1 MTPSTKKLIILI
13 GAAVL
18 LVAVLLIVLFA
29 CGGSNDNPDES
40 DSQSES
46 SSNNL
51 PQPSESPSDD
61 SSDNGEPTEFHTNKA
76 DEPTESTTNKV
87 EEPTESST
95 NKVEDPT
102 ESGTSK
108 VEEPTEPG
116 TKVDEPMN
124 EVFEDAND
132 TIYITHENVQA
143 RKSTVDHQTQKYVVL
158 HKGESYQRTGKNGEW
173 SRIVVDHIVCFV
185 SNKYISTSPTT
196 PPDESGTSTKPITP
210 TEPTDFVE
218 CNETYYVSAYRLWLR
233 TSPDTTSKTNIVYS
247 AEIKQGQEFKAIAKN
262 DKFIKIIYNDEVRY
276 LCMIGSD
283 GKTLLT
289 TDYSSIK
296 WVSESDKDTG
306 TTTPSTPVTP
316 DEPDDQPSK

>member
-51 PQPSESPSDD
+51 PNPSESSSD
-61 SSDNGEPTEFHTNKA
+61 SSANSSTPAESNTVKDTSTESSTNDKVE
-76 DEPTESTTNKV
+76 EPTESGTNKV
-87 EEPTESST
+87 EEPTES
-95 NKVEDPT
+95 
-102 ESGTSK
+102 GTTK

-116 TKVDEPMN
+116 TKVDEPFD
-124 EVFEDAND
+124 EVFENADD

-143 RKSTVDHQTQKYVVL
+143 RKSTIIHQTQEYVVL
-158 HKGESYQRTGKNGEW
+158 HKGESYKRTGKNDEW

-185 SNKYISTSPTT
+185 SNSYISTANPN
-196 PPDESGTSTKPITP
+196 PDDSGTSAKPVNP
-210 TEPTDFVE
+210 SEPTDFVE

-233 TSPDTTSKTNIVYS
+233 TSPDTTISTNIVYS

-262 DKFIKIIYNDEVRY
+262 DRFIKVIYNGEVRY
-276 LCMIGSD
+276 LCMVGSD

-296 WVSESDKDTG
+296 WVTESNKETG
-306 TTTPSTPVTP
+306 TTTPSTPTTP
-316 DEPDDQPSK
+316 EEPDDQPSK

>member
-29 CGGSNDNPDES
+29 CGGSNDTPDDS

-46 SSNNL
+46 SSNKL
-51 PQPSESPSDD
+51 PQPSESSSDD
-61 SSDNGEPTEFHTNKA
+61 STNSSEPAESNTEKN
-76 DEPTESTTNKV
+76 ETESSTTKV

-95 NKVEDPT
+95 NKVEEPT
-102 ESGTSK
+102 ESGTNK

-116 TKVDEPMN
+116 TTDDEPIN

-185 SNKYISTSPTT
+185 NNNYISTTNPN
-196 PPDESGTSTKPITP
+196 PGDSGTSTKPVNP
-210 TEPTDFVE
+210 SEPTDFVE

-233 TSPDTTSKTNIVYS
+233 TSPDTTISTNIVYS

-262 DKFIKIIYNDEVRY
+262 DRFIKINYNGEVCY
-276 LCMIGSD
+276 LCMVGSD

-296 WVSESDKDTG
+296 WVTESNKETG
-306 TTTPSTPVTP
+306 TTTPSTPTTP
-316 DEPDDQPSK
+316 EEPDDQPSK